1 MSAKNIEDVYP
12 LSPMQEGL
20 LFHSLYQPEA
30 GQYVTQI
37 PYDCRGIDVS
47 ALRRAWQLIIDRHSI
62 FRTAFVWKNSE
73 RPMQVVA
80 RRVELPFKVE
90 DWRHLSVEE
99 QEISFGRYLEEDRR
113 RGFQLNKVPLL
124 RIVLFQT
131 GDNSFKFLLSH
142 HHILM
147 DGWSTSLV
155 FSEAFKAYEAFCRGQ
170 EPELEPAI
178 PFRDYIAWLQQ
189 QDLNA
194 AETFWRENL
203 KGFTAPTP
211 HVLDSTPGRRLSS
224 ELEFGEEVMPL
235 PPALLDGLQSLARKH
250 RLTISSVVQGLWAL
264 LLSRYSGELDVAFGS
279 IVSGRPASLPDVEK
293 MIGLFINNLTTR
305 IKIATQTNVIKWMQ
319 DIQEQQ
325 VELRQHEHSPLTK
338 VQAWSELPSG
348 ERLFDS
354 IVSVQNFPVEAEL
367 ARASQE
373 FRSIHTVETDIFPL
387 TLVIAVGQ
395 QLVMTLRYDR
405 RSFDA
410 ATAGRITGHLR
421 TVLEDIVAHP
431 WKIVSELSILTSDE
445 KELLLKQWSH
455 SDSASPS
462 ELSIAQLFEA
472 QVRETPQAVALIT
485 GEQEVTY
492 EELNRRANQLAHYLH
507 WLGVGP
513 EITVG
518 LCVRRSVEMVVG
530 LLGILKAGG
539 AYVPLDAEYP
549 AERLRYMLADAQV
562 KVLLTEDAAVT
573 AFADFQ
579 GAVVK
584 LTTAT
589 KTLELESAENPVAKT
604 NGKNL
609 AYIMYTSGST
619 GQPKGVSVEQRGVV
633 RLVKDTNYAR
643 FSAEEV
649 YLQLAPTSF
658 DASTFE
664 IWGALLNGARLV
676 LMPPETPSLKKLAE
690 VIQQHHVSTI
700 FVTTGL
706 FNVLVDE
713 QLQDLHTLRQV
724 LTGGEAASVAHMRK
738 AYRLLGEG
746 GLIHVYGPT
755 ESTTFASYH
764 VVTEKSLS
772 GATVPI
778 GYPVS
783 NTEIYLLD
791 PQQRPVPIG
800 VAGEIYI
807 GGAGLAREYLHSPAL
822 TAEKF
827 VPHPFTE
834 EAGARLYT
842 TGDLA
847 RFLPDGSIDFLGR
860 RDKQVKVRG
869 FRIELNEIEGVLG
882 RHEKVREV
890 AVVAEALGEGE
901 GRQLVAYIV
910 PVPGTSLSSAEF
922 RDHVTDSLPDYMLPA
937 AFIFVDRFPLTP
949 NGKLDVKALALAKEA
964 AQQDS
969 EEAYVAPINSVEE
982 KIAGIWSQLL
992 GIERVSIND
1001 NFFHIGGN
1009 SIFAIQLISRL
1020 NKTFNLELPL
1030 RTVYDKP
1037 QLSDLAAGIIQLQAE
1052 QADAAELNKLLA
1064 ELETISEQDARAMLA
1079 GRTD

>member
-37 PYDCRGIDVS
+37 PYECQGIDIS

-73 RPMQVVA
+73 KPMQVVG
-80 RRVELPFKVE
+80 RRVELPFKIE
-90 DWRHLSVEE
+90 DWRQLSVED
-99 QEISFGRYLEEDRR
+99 QETSFTSYLQEDRT
-113 RGFQLNKVPLL
+113 RGFQLNKAPLL

-131 GDNSFKFLLSH
+131 GDNAYRFLLSH

-147 DGWSTSLV
+147 DGWSTALV
-155 FSEAFKAYEAFCRGQ
+155 FGEAFKAYEAFCKGQ
-170 EPELEPAI
+170 EPELEPAK
-178 PFRDYIAWLQQ
+178 PFRNYIAWLQQ

-211 HVLDSTPGRRLSS
+211 LVLDSTPGRQLST
-224 ELEFGEEVMPL
+224 ELEFAEEVMPL
-235 PPALLDGLQSLARKH
+235 PPALFNGLQSFARKH
-250 RLTISSVVQGLWAL
+250 QLTISTIVQGVWAL

-279 IVSGRPASLPDVEK
+279 IVSGRPTSLPDVEK

-305 IKIATQTNVIKWMQ
+305 IKIPTQANVVKWMQ
-319 DIQEQQ
+319 DIQDQQ
-325 VELRQHEHSPLTK
+325 VELRQYEHTPLTK
-338 VQAWSELPSG
+338 VQAWSEVPNG
-348 ERLFDS
+348 ESLFDS

-373 FRSIHTVETDIFPL
+373 FKSIHTVETDIFRL

-410 ATAGRITGHLR
+410 ATAARIAGHLR
-421 TVLEDIVAHP
+421 SLLEDIVANP
-431 WKIVSELSILTSDE
+431 WKNVSDLSLLTSEE
-445 KELLLKQWSH
+445 KELFIKQWSH
-455 SDSASPS
+455 SEGVLPS
-462 ELSIAQLFEA
+462 DLSIAELFEA
-472 QVRETPQAVALIT
+472 QVRQAPQAIALIA
-485 GEQEVTY
+485 GEQEITY
-492 EELNRRANQLAHYLH
+492 EELNRRANQLAHYLRR
-507 WLGVGP
+507 LGVGP
-513 EITVG
+513 EVAVG

-549 AERLRYMLADAQV
+549 AERLQYMLADSEV
-562 KVLLTEDAAVT
+562 RVLLAEDAAVT
-573 AFADFQ
+573 AFADYQ
-579 GAVVK
+579 GAVLK
-584 LTTAT
+584 LGTAA
-589 KTLELESAENPVAKT
+589 KMLEFESAENPVAAT
-604 NGKNL
+604 SGKNL

-619 GQPKGVSVEQRGVV
+619 GQPKGVSIEQRGVV

-643 FSAEEV
+643 FSAAEV

-658 DASTFE
+658 DASIFE

-676 LMPPETPSLKKLAE
+676 LMPPETPSLQTLAE
-690 VIQQHHVSTI
+690 VIQQHRVSTI

-713 QLQDLHTLRQV
+713 QLQDLHTLKQV

-738 AYRLLGEG
+738 AYRQLGEG
-746 GLIHVYGPT
+746 SLIHVYGPT

-764 VVTEKSLS
+764 AVTEQSLS

-778 GYPVS
+778 GYPVA

-791 PQQRPVPIG
+791 PQLRPVPIG

-827 VPHPFTE
+827 VSHPFSDE
-834 EAGARLYT
+834 PGARLYA

-860 RDKQVKVRG
+860 RDKQVKIRG
-869 FRIELNEIEGVLG
+869 FRIELSEIEGVLD

-901 GRQLVAYIV
+901 GKQLVAYIV
-910 PVPGTSLSSAEF
+910 PASGVSLSAAEL
-922 RDHVTDSLPDYMLPA
+922 RDHVINSLPEYMLPG

-949 NGKLDVKALALAKEA
+949 NGKLDVKALSLAKET
-964 AQQDS
+964 QRDS
-969 EEAYVAPINSVEE
+969 EDAYVAPLNAVEQT
-982 KIAGIWSQLL
+982 IAGIWSQLL
-992 GIERVSIND
+992 GVERIGSND
-1001 NFFHIGGN
+1001 SFFFIGGN

-1020 NKTFNLELPL
+1020 NKTYNLELPL
-1030 RTVYDKP
+1030 RTIYDKP
-1037 QLSDLAAGIIQLQAE
+1037 QLSDLAAHIIKLQAE
-1052 QADAAELNKLLA
+1052 QADAAELNELLA
-1064 ELETISEQDARAMLA
+1064 ELEDISEADARTMLA
-1079 GRTD
+1079 GQAD